1 MINEKDQPIKVLFVC
16 VGNAARSQ
24 MAEGFLRELG
34 GDRFQVASAGTSPHW
49 QVDPHAV
56 AVMME
61 ARVDITRQHPKGLEE
76 IVVIGQNV
84 VVTMGCPADACPVVP
99 GAERRE
105 WKLEDPHEL
114 PIEVYRAVRDQIQE
128 LVEGLVEE
136 FKSK

>member
-1 MINEKDQPIKVLFVC
+1 MKSERSKPVKVLFVC

-34 GDRFQVASAGTSPHW
+34 GDRFQVTSAGTSPHW

-76 IVVIGQNV
+76 IDVIGQNV

-105 WKLEDPHEL
+105 WKLEDPHEQ
-114 PIEVYRAVRDQIQE
+114 PIEVYRAVRDEIKRR
-128 LVEGLVEE
+128 VEE
-136 FKSK
+136 MVEEYAE